1 MKYLTKGELL
11 LALGDSAN
19 NFTSFMISPEHFGIT
34 EPTLTTIKVVKQK
47 LDWAASIN
55 IELPEVQELINMLE
69 VYGVITKANADLVRN
84 TPDRKGA
91 DDYII
96 TVKAQDEITADN
108 IYGAA
113 FDGNMWLVRIDYYNA
128 TKNEH
133 IIEDSYYS
141 SEPLE
146 EDVHNTV
153 NSRIVEMKRG

>member
-1 MKYLTKGELL
+1 MKSLTKGELL
-11 LALGDSAN
+11 LTLGDSAN
-19 NFTSFMISPEHFGIT
+19 SFTAFLMNPEAFGVV
-34 EPTLTTIKVVKQK
+34 EPVLTSIRVAKQK
-47 LDWAASIN
+47 LDWTSSIN
-55 IELPEVQELINMLE
+55 IELPDVQELIGLLE
-69 VYGVITKANADLVRN
+69 SIGVVSSDSANAVRN
-84 TPDRKGA
+84 TPDRKDL
-91 DDYII
+91 DDYLI
-96 TVKAQDEITADN
+96 TIKAQDEITASN
-108 IYGAA
+108 IYGAV